1 MSLAEIWI
9 TKQTNMN
16 SVQIKLKPSIQFIQ
30 IKINKQHQEL
40 LRILSSVVNS
50 LQDSKHTGLYRYNLI
65 AQIRTNY
72 FDKKYLKYC
81 RADAINIGHFPF
93 DFLKGSAYPLGQRG
107 SIPLDPIYWLL

>member
-1 MSLAEIWI
+1 
-9 TKQTNMN
+9 MN

-50 LQDSKHTGLYRYNLI
+50 LQDSKHTGLYVVPLQFNSK
-65 AQIRTNY
+65 NY